1 MRRLARL
8 SLYSLAIFVVISM
21 IWLTC
26 GRQTVDTAVII
37 RPTVFVAEHPT
48 EVIITGMQGT
58 LRLRPQ
64 GAEGEDVVVNVI
76 DGSPLTITLP
86 QGIYALLTPSG
97 PVSGQRIT
105 AAEPYP
111 PKPLGFFDGTVLSL
125 RSHNFEKRYLQAHPT
140 HVVIDDVSPPHAAA
154 RQAAASFRS
163 WPATAICSGV
173 ESTRGITVAEHFVL
187 ESCAHPGM
195 VLAHGLTDGAPLR
208 LTLAPAAEI
217 TTSTPSADARGGC
230 TPNVLFTKVAPGL
243 ANAPETVTLVAGT
256 DPGRARRGAGAS
268 SSNLV
273 VRHAYGKVKL
283 TAAGSLLGGGEGA
296 DKLLAA
302 DATWAL
308 APPAEPTCGGRARG
322 AAAGV
327 TAAGAALSRATHR
340 ATLSIRVGEQPLE
353 LSFEL
358 FGRVV
363 PKTVDNF
370 VRLCRGSAGGD
381 SGGGGGANARRYAG
395 TKLQRVIP
403 GFMAQGGATD
413 GGYGESA
420 DGGKF
425 PDESFAL
432 SHDRRGVLS
441 MANAGEDTNGSQFF
455 VLFAAQPHLDGKHV
469 VFGRLVAGV
478 ASGEAALR
486 ALEAVGSPKGVTTVE
501 VRITECRVES
511 PPEYG
516 FTS

>member
-1 MRRLARL
+1 M
-8 SLYSLAIFVVISM
+8 
-21 IWLTC
+21 
-26 GRQTVDTAVII
+26 
-37 RPTVFVAEHPT
+37 
-48 EVIITGMQGT
+48 
-58 LRLRPQ
+58 
-64 GAEGEDVVVNVI
+64 
-76 DGSPLTITLP
+76 
-86 QGIYALLTPSG
+86 
-97 PVSGQRIT
+97 
-105 AAEPYP
+105 
-111 PKPLGFFDGTVLSL
+111 
-125 RSHNFEKRYLQAHPT
+125 
-140 HVVIDDVSPPHAAA
+140 
-154 RQAAASFRS
+154 
-163 WPATAICSGV
+163 
-173 ESTRGITVAEHFVL
+173 
-187 ESCAHPGM
+187 
-195 VLAHGLTDGAPLR
+195 
-208 LTLAPAAEI
+208 
-217 TTSTPSADARGGC
+217 
-230 TPNVLFTKVAPGL
+230 
-243 ANAPETVTLVAGT
+243 
-256 DPGRARRGAGAS
+256 
-268 SSNLV
+268 
-273 VRHAYGKVKL
+273 
-283 TAAGSLLGGGEGA
+283 
-296 DKLLAA
+296 
-302 DATWAL
+302 
-308 APPAEPTCGGRARG
+308 
-322 AAAGV
+322 
-327 TAAGAALSRATHR
+327 
-340 ATLSIRVGEQPLE
+340 E

-395 TKLQRVIP
+395 TRLQRVIP